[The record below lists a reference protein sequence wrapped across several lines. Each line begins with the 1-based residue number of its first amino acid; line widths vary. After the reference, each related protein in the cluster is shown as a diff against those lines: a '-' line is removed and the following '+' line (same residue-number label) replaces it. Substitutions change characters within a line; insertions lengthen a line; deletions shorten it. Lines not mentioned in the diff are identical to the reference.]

1 MINFWPFGFAPEVRL
16 YAILLGVLAVGVLWG
31 GFAVWLAGRPQR
43 QRGREAR
50 RIGERVTD
58 ELSQAKQQIHQLE
71 MEIEVSRN
79 TSRRTSVVPA
89 GPF

>member
-16 YAILLGVLAVGVLWG
+16 YAIIIGVLAVGLLWG

-43 QRGREAR
+43 QRGREAM
-50 RIGERVTD
+50 RIGERVTV
-58 ELSQAKQQIHQLE
+58 ELSQAKQQIHRLE
-71 MEIEVSRN
+71 MEIEKSRN
-79 TSRRTSVVPA
+79 SNRGAPVTPT